1 MLPHL
6 SYLSRTFQSGN
17 LKFSRI
23 SPNIH
28 VTKTKLLETRAE
40 NKVLVELDKD
50 LGEDRRL
57 SLCNITLPESTRS
70 LIENQVKSYVEIISS
85 NIDYRFL
92 PQSLAIF
99 EAFSIFDVGQIPNE
113 TNTQE
118 FKIYGEAEINEIGS
132 PFYQKNL
139 EEKKILLEQ
148 WKLMKIE
155 QLYLKKSSLQF
166 KRCADNNEM
175 KLKSTSTEWA
185 LHRIVRTFSSNENLT
200 MIYEI
205 AKFAFITPVTNPW
218 PELGAS
224 AVKRVKTR
232 FSSQM
237 KDDLLNSLLMITVN
251 GPDFKTAE
259 YENLLEEV
267 TNIKKKQCHKKHP
280 GNFST
285 IIKDKK
291 VSISTQTIAID
302 DNVDDQID

>member
-1 MLPHL
+1 MKFILPHL
-6 SYLSRTFQSGN
+6 SYLSQTFQSGN
-17 LKFSRI
+17 LNFSRI

-28 VTKTKLLETRAE
+28 VTKTKIQETRAE
-40 NKVLVELDKD
+40 NKLLVELDKD

-70 LIENQVKSYVEIISS
+70 LIENQVKSYVEIITS

-92 PQSLAIF
+92 PESLAIF

-118 FKIYGEAEINEIGS
+118 FKIYGETEINEIGS
-132 PFYQKNL
+132 HFYQKNL

-155 QLYLKKSSLQF
+155 LLYLKKSSLQF
-166 KRCADNNEM
+166 KRCADDNKM

-185 LHRIVRTFSSNENLT
+185 LHRIVRTFSSNEDLT

-205 AKFAFITPVTNPW
+205 AKVALVTPVTNAW
-218 PELGAS
+218 PERGAS

-232 FSSQM
+232 FRSQM
-237 KDDLLNSLLMITVN
+237 KDDLLNSLLMITIN
-251 GPDFKTAE
+251 GPAFKTAE

-267 TNIKKKQCHKKHP
+267 TNI
-280 GNFST
+280 
-285 IIKDKK
+285 
-291 VSISTQTIAID
+291 
-302 DNVDDQID
+302 

>member
-6 SYLSRTFQSGN
+6 SYLTQTFQSGN
-17 LKFSRI
+17 LNFSRI

-28 VTKTKLLETRAE
+28 VTKTKIQETRAE
-40 NKVLVELDKD
+40 NKLLVELDKD

-92 PQSLAIF
+92 AESLAIF

-132 PFYQKNL
+132 HFYQKNL

-155 QLYLKKSSLQF
+155 LLYLKKSWLQF
-166 KRCADNNEM
+166 KKCADDNKM

-185 LHRIVRTFSSNENLT
+185 LHRIVKTFSSNEDLT

-205 AKFAFITPVTNPW
+205 AKFALVP
-218 PELGAS
+218 L
-224 AVKRVKTR
+224 
-232 FSSQM
+232 SQIHGQ
-237 KDDLLNSLLMITVN
+237 S
-251 GPDFKTAE
+251 
-259 YENLLEEV
+259 
-267 TNIKKKQCHKKHP
+267 
-280 GNFST
+280 
-285 IIKDKK
+285 
-291 VSISTQTIAID
+291 
-302 DNVDDQID
+302 